1 MKSKAI
7 YPGTFDP
14 FTNGH
19 LDVLERA
26 LNIFEEV
33 IVVIAENSQKCA
45 LFTIEER
52 QVMTKKVT
60 GDYPGVRV
68 EVLHKGLLADYARQV
83 GARAIVRGVRQV
95 KDFEY
100 EFQMSLL
107 NRQLYPDVTT
117 VFLMPNVK
125 YTYVASSIIKEVAM
139 LGGDVSKFVHPCVL
153 DMMHQKREELNHKQ
167 F

>member
-33 IVVIAENSQKCA
+33 IVVIAENSQKHA

-52 QVMTKKVT
+52 EVMTKKIT
-60 GDYPGVRV
+60 GGYPGVSV
-68 EVLHKGLLADYARQV
+68 EVLHKGLLADYARQA
-83 GARAIVRGVRQV
+83 GAKSIVRGVRQV

-107 NRQLYPDVTT
+107 NRQLYPEVTT

-153 DMMHQKREELNHKQ
+153 EMMHQKREELNQKHL
-167 F
+167 

>member
-1 MKSKAI
+1 MKQKAI

-33 IVVIAENSQKCA
+33 IVVIAENSQKRA
-45 LFTIEER
+45 LFTAKER
-52 QVMTKKVT
+52 EIMTKEVT
-60 GDYPGVRV
+60 CDYRGVSV
-68 EVLHKGLLADYARQV
+68 EVLHNGLVVDYARQV

-107 NRQLYPDVTT
+107 NRQLYPEVTT

-153 DMMHQKREELNHKQ
+153 EMIHQKREEQN
-167 F
+167 

>member
-1 MKSKAI
+1 MKQRAI

-33 IVVIAENSQKCA
+33 IVVIAENSQKHA

-52 QVMTKKVT
+52 EIMTREVICDYSGVT
-60 GDYPGVRV
+60 V

-83 GARAIVRGVRQV
+83 GARSIVRGVRQV

-107 NRQLYPDVTT
+107 NRQLYPEVTT

-153 DMMHQKREELNHKQ
+153 EMMHQKREELNKQ
-167 F
+167 

>member
-1 MKSKAI
+1 MKQKAI

-33 IVVIAENSQKCA
+33 IVVIAENSQKRA
-45 LFTIEER
+45 LFTAEER
-52 QVMTKKVT
+52 QIMTREVT
-60 GDYPGVRV
+60 CDYPGVSV
-68 EVLHKGLLADYARQV
+68 DVLHNGLLVDYARQV
-83 GARAIVRGVRQV
+83 GAKAIVRGVRQV

-107 NRQLYPDVTT
+107 NRQLYPEVTT

-125 YTYVASSIIKEVAM
+125 YTYVASSIIKEVGL

-153 DMMHQKREELNHKQ
+153 EMMHQKYEEQ
-167 F
+167 SR